1 MYFANPWGLL
11 ALAALP
17 AIVAIH
23 LFRRRFP
30 PLYVA
35 GAHLWGAETRVTDAG
50 RRRDRLPITPSLLLE
65 LLAALLLAVALS
77 EPRLAETDAAPHLV
91 AVLDDSASMQSRAQ
105 GEGERSFREQVVEL
119 LRRRVAEAG
128 REARVTLIRT
138 GLHPTLLGNRG
149 MSWREAEAALAGW
162 RPNGAGHDFH
172 PAWDEAV
179 QLVGREGGFLF
190 LTDHLPEQGDALP
203 AGMEAVAVGQ
213 ALPNVAFSAAR
224 WTIEPDGGRGRIFLR
239 VANLGAADAIVRVSA
254 SGPRGPAFSGELRVP
269 AGSEVPLEQQLEP
282 GQGPLQIKL
291 ASADDG
297 LPADDL
303 LTLVEPQPRTVS
315 VAVDL
320 PTDSIERRLAERAL
334 ATLPDVRLTTPD
346 AADLVI
352 ADAATL
358 PPSQSDLWWL
368 GIGPLN
374 RSEAFRKQAVDTVGP
389 WLIERQHP
397 LMDGVTLGGIVWGG
411 VQPTELRLAPVVSV
425 DKTILLGRLE
435 GTQTTAWLMN
445 VDLARSNL
453 QDSPDWPILISN
465 LIELRRNAQPG
476 LRSWNYRLEEAVQ
489 LRLPRDPQ
497 ATSSELVLLAPD
509 GRHRPLVRDRGDV
522 VEVPPPGEPGLYR
535 IVEGTTEH
543 GRFAVNFFDARESS
557 LLALN
562 SGVQRPPQTYEPAKI
577 SLDNPFSWLIVLA
590 ILLILA
596 AILLDWRVLSRGR
609 LLPASEPS

>member
-11 ALAALP
+11 ALAAIP

-77 EPRLAETDAAPHLV
+77 EPRLSETDAAPHLI
-91 AVLDDSASMQSRAQ
+91 AVLDDSASMQAR
-105 GEGERSFREQVVEL
+105 GEGPRAKPFRDQAIDRLRS
-119 LRRRVAEAG
+119 RVAAVG
-128 REARVTLIRT
+128 RDARVTLIRT
-138 GLHPTLLGNRG
+138 GLHPTLLGDRG
-149 MSWREAEAALAGW
+149 MSWRDAEGALATW
-162 RPNGAGHDFH
+162 RPSAARHDFH

-179 QLVGREGGFLF
+179 QLVGREGSFLF
-190 LTDHLPEQGDALP
+190 LTDHLPGEEETLP
-203 AGMEAVAVGQ
+203 AGMEVVAVGQ

-224 WTIEPDGGRGRIFLR
+224 WTIEPDGGRGQIFLR

-254 SGPRGPAFSGELRVP
+254 AGPRGPAFAGELRVP
-269 AGSEVPLEQQLEP
+269 AKAEAPLEQAIDSGL
-282 GQGPLQIKL
+282 GPLTLTL
-291 ASADDG
+291 ASEEDG
-297 LPADDL
+297 LPADDTL
-303 LTLVEPQPRTVS
+303 VLVEPQPRTVS
-315 VAVDL
+315 VAIDL
-320 PTDSIERRLAERAL
+320 PADSLERRLAERAL
-334 ATLPDVRLTTPD
+334 ATLPDVEQTTPD
-346 AADLVI
+346 VADLVI
-352 ADAATL
+352 GEASTL
-358 PPSQSDLWWL
+358 PPSRPDLWWL
-368 GIGPLN
+368 GLGPLN
-374 RSEAFRKQAVDTVGP
+374 RSEAFRKQAVDTIGP

-411 VQPTELRLAPVVSV
+411 VQPTELRLVPIISV

-465 LIELRRNAQPG
+465 LVELRRDALPG
-476 LRSWNYRLEEAVQ
+476 LRTWNYRLEESVQ
-489 LRLPRDPQ
+489 LRLPRVAEGQTGDL
-497 ATSSELVLLAPD
+497 SLVLPD
-509 GRHRPLVRDRGDV
+509 GRRRPLVRDRGEV
-522 VEVPPPGEPGLYR
+522 VEVPPQGEPGLYR
-535 IVEGTTEH
+535 IVEGATEH
-543 GRFAVNFFDARESS
+543 GRFAVNFFDVRESS
-557 LLALN
+557 LLALS
-562 SGVQRPPQTYEPAKI
+562 SGEHRPPQEYEPAKI

-590 ILLILA
+590 ILLILG

-609 LLPASEPS
+609 LLSASPQT